1 MLFLIVQALDYNDRE
16 GGEILGDNKQVDRM
30 IHATQNKDRR
40 IWKRFGGKNYNI
52 GAIISLI
59 IITLIWFFAAHAVN
73 SPFIFPYL
81 EDVLYQIVYSL
92 TDMYVLENLGITMR
106 RVITGSVYAFVIG
119 FPLGMIMGYSPRL
132 LQWMSPFI
140 NSLRQ
145 VPIMAW
151 VPLAIV
157 WFGIGDG
164 PTLFLIAFSGV
175 FTIILNTIAGVQDIS
190 KDFYNAARSMGAGT
204 LSIIKD
210 IVIPGSLPGVLT
222 GLRLA
227 IGLGWMSVI

>member
-40 IWKRFGGKNYNI
+40 IWKKFGGKNYNI

-59 IITLIWFFAAHAVN
+59 IIALIWFFAAHAVN

-92 TDMYVLENLGITMR
+92 TDMYVLENLGI
-106 RVITGSVYAFVIG
+106 
-119 FPLGMIMGYSPRL
+119 IMGYSPRL

>member
-1 MLFLIVQALDYNDRE
+1 
-16 GGEILGDNKQVDRM
+16 
-30 IHATQNKDRR
+30 
-40 IWKRFGGKNYNI
+40 
-52 GAIISLI
+52 
-59 IITLIWFFAAHAVN
+59 
-73 SPFIFPYL
+73 
-81 EDVLYQIVYSL
+81 
-92 TDMYVLENLGITMR
+92 MYVLENLGITMR

>member
-1 MLFLIVQALDYNDRE
+1 MSE
-16 GGEILGDNKQVDRM
+16 NKQVNRM

-40 IWKRFGGKNYNI
+40 NWRKFGEKNYNI
-52 GAIISLI
+52 GAIVSLI
-59 IITLIWFFAAHAVN
+59 VIGIVWFFAAHAVN
-73 SPFIFPYL
+73 QPFIFPYL
-81 EDVLYQIVYSL
+81 EDVLYQVGYCL
-92 TDMYVLENLGITMR
+92 TDMYVLNNLAITMR
-106 RVITGSVYAFVIG
+106 RVLTGCLYAFVIG
-119 FPLGMIMGYSPRL
+119 FPIGMFMGYSPRIL
-132 LQWMSPFI
+132 KWMAPFI

-164 PTLFLIAFSGV
+164 PTIFLIAFSGV
-175 FTIILNTIAGVQDIS
+175 FTVILNTIQGVQDIS
-190 KDFYNAARSMGAGT
+190 KDFYNAARSMGAST
-204 LSIIKD
+204 LSLIKD

>member
-1 MLFLIVQALDYNDRE
+1 MSE
-16 GGEILGDNKQVDRM
+16 NKQVNRM

-40 IWKRFGGKNYNI
+40 NWRKMGDKNYNI
-52 GAIISLI
+52 GSMVSLI
-59 IITLIWFFAAHAVN
+59 VIGIVWYFAAHAVN
-73 SPFIFPYL
+73 QPFTFPFL
-81 EDVLYQIVYSL
+81 EDVLYQFVYCL
-92 TDMYVLENLGITMR
+92 TDMYVLTNLGITMR
-106 RVITGSVYAFVIG
+106 RVLTGCVYAFVIG
-119 FPLGMIMGYSPRL
+119 FPIGMLMGYSPRL
-132 LQWMSPFI
+132 LKWMAPFI

-164 PTLFLIAFSGV
+164 PTVFLIAFSGI
-175 FTIILNTIAGVQDIS
+175 FTIILNTIQGVQDIS
-190 KDFYNAARSMGAGT
+190 KDFYNAARSMGANT
-204 LSIIKD
+204 FDIIKD

>member
-1 MLFLIVQALDYNDRE
+1 MIFLNYYNLFISIHQ
-16 GGEILGDNKQVDRM
+16 GGEVLSENKQVDRM
-30 IHATQNKDRR
+30 IHATKMKDRQNWR
-40 IWKRFGGKNYNI
+40 KMGGKNYNV

-59 IITLIWFFAAHAVN
+59 IIAIVWYVAAHIVD
-73 SPFIFPYL
+73 SPFTFPYL
-81 EDVLYQIVYSL
+81 ETVLHDVVYSL
-92 TDMYVLENLGITMR
+92 SDLYVLKNLGITMR
-106 RVITGSVYAFVIG
+106 RVLTGSLYAFIIG
-119 FPLGMIMGYSPRL
+119 FPLGMIMGYSPKI
-132 LQWMSPFI
+132 LQAMSPFI

-151 VPLAIV
+151 VPLSIV
-157 WFGIGDG
+157 WLGIGDG
-164 PTLFLIAFSGV
+164 PTIFLIAFSGI
-175 FTIILNTIAGVQDIS
+175 FTIILNTVAGVQDIS

-222 GLRLA
+222 GIRLA

>member
-1 MLFLIVQALDYNDRE
+1 MAE
-16 GGEILGDNKQVDRM
+16 NKQFQRM
-30 IHATQNKDRR
+30 VHATQNKDRR
-40 IWKRFGGKNYNI
+40 NWKKMGGKNYNV
-52 GAIISLI
+52 GAIVSLI
-59 IITLIWFFAAHAVN
+59 IIGIVWYFAAHKVN

-81 EDVLYQIVYSL
+81 EDVLYQVVYCL
-92 TDMYVLENLGITMR
+92 TDMYVLTNLAITMR
-106 RVITGSVYAFVIG
+106 RVLTGCVYAFVIG
-119 FPLGMIMGYSPRL
+119 FPIGMIMGYSSKL

-164 PTLFLIAFSGV
+164 PTIFLIAFSGI
-175 FTIILNTIAGVQDIS
+175 FTIILNTIQGVQDVS
-190 KDFYNAARSMGAGT
+190 KDYYNAARSMGANT
-204 LSIIKD
+204 LNIIKD

>member
-1 MLFLIVQALDYNDRE
+1 M
-16 GGEILGDNKQVDRM
+16 GTNKQVDRM
-30 IHATQNKDRR
+30 INDTGRKDRR
-40 IWKRFGGKNYNI
+40 YWRKFSDKNYNI
-52 GAIISLI
+52 GAIVSLI
-59 IITLIWFFAAHAVN
+59 IIGIVWFFAAHAVIQQ
-73 SPFIFPYL
+73 FIFHYL
-81 EDVLYQIVYSL
+81 EDVLYQIVYCL
-92 TDMYVLENLGITMR
+92 TDTYVLTNLGITMR
-106 RVITGSVYAFVIG
+106 RVLTGCTYAFIIG
-119 FPLGMIMGYSPRL
+119 FPIGMFMGYSPRL
-132 LQWMSPFI
+132 LKWMAPFI

-151 VPLAIV
+151 VPLSIV

-164 PTLFLIAFSGV
+164 PTVFLIAFSGI
-175 FTIILNTIAGVQDIS
+175 FTIILNTIQGVQDIS

-204 LSIIKD
+204 FSLIKD

>member
-1 MLFLIVQALDYNDRE
+1 MSE
-16 GGEILGDNKQVDRM
+16 NKQVNRM

-40 IWKRFGGKNYNI
+40 NWRKLGDKNYNV
-52 GAIISLI
+52 GAIVSLI
-59 IITLIWFFAAHAVN
+59 VICVVWFFAAHAVN
-73 SPFIFPYL
+73 QPFIFPYL
-81 EDVLYQIVYSL
+81 EDVLYQFVYCL
-92 TDMYVLENLGITMR
+92 TDMYVLTNLGITMR
-106 RVITGSVYAFVIG
+106 RVLTGCTYAFVIG
-119 FPLGMIMGYSPRL
+119 FPIGMLMGYSPRL
-132 LQWMSPFI
+132 LKWMAPFI

-164 PTLFLIAFSGV
+164 PTIFLIAFSGV
-175 FTIILNTIAGVQDIS
+175 FTIILNTIQGVQDIS

-210 IVIPGSLPGVLT
+210 IVIPGSLPGVVT